1 MPEYRYSALDG
12 SGVVQEGRMSAPN
25 ENALAD
31 QLRAAGSFL
40 IKTEVTDGS
49 TAGGRAAML
58 TDGNVDRK
66 DLLAFLEYVAGSFDV
81 GIPLLETLD
90 DVVNRL
96 QSKRLRRIVGEI

>member
-1 MPEYRYSALDG
+1 MPEFWYSALTDA
-12 SGVVQEGRMSAPN
+12 GVVQEGRMSAPN

-40 IKTEVTDGS
+40 IRTERRTDGGAATTAAVRSS
-49 TAGGRAAML
+49 TL
-58 TDGNVDRK
+58 TDGKIDRK

-81 GIPLLETLD
+81 GIPMLETLD

-96 QSKRLRRIVGEI
+96 QS